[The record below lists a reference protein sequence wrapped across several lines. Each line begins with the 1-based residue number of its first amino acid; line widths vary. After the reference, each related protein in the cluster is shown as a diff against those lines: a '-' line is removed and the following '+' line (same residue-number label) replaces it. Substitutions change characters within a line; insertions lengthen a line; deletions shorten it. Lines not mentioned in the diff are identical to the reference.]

1 MEHGGRSPSMHN
13 GGAEFFKTI
22 TEDIT
27 LLIKK
32 KPQCIRREVN
42 SEKSYLGKLHDGVI

>member
-1 MEHGGRSPSMHN
+1 MHN

-32 KPQCIRREVN
+32 KCIRREFN